1 VARHSRLLIFC
12 VNVLFALI
20 LYVYTQAFDTK
31 RSDFWQH
38 FVHHLVTMALITL
51 SWVTNF
57 VRMGTLVMLIHD
69 ISDVPLEVA
78 KVSAALYT
86 LLILSCTHSR
96 SSHCVCRVS

>member
-1 VARHSRLLIFC
+1 MLCI
-12 VNVLFALI
+12 
-20 LYVYTQAFDTK
+20 YTQVFDTK

-69 ISDVPLEVA
+69 ISDVPLEIA
-78 KVSAALYT
+78 KVGAVLHCT
-86 LLILSCTHSR
+86 LLVLLSSYMYT
-96 SSHCVCRVS
+96 

>member
-1 VARHSRLLIFC
+1 MLRMH
-12 VNVLFALI
+12 
-20 LYVYTQAFDTK
+20 TQVFDTK

-69 ISDVPLEVA
+69 ISDVPLEIA
-78 KVSAALYT
+78 KVSTVLHCT
-86 LLILSCTHSR
+86 LLALM
-96 SSHCVCRVS
+96 SSSMYTCKACPTAR